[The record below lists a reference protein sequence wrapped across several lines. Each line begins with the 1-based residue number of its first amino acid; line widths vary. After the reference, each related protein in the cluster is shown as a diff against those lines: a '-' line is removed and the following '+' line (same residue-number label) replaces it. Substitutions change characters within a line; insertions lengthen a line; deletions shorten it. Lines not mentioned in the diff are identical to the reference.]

1 MYLALQLLK
10 GSNLSNQAV
19 VIFTDSKTTIQ
30 SISQHN
36 AKLVMINETQKYVHI
51 LRSSGN
57 LITAQWVP
65 VHVDV
70 EGNKRTNILVIERRK
85 KYITIEIAELYDLYT
100 IITQKFK
107 CRIHYSYNHKQFTNY
122 QFNQETRMQP

>member
-1 MYLALQLLK
+1 MYLALQHLK

-30 SISQHN
+30 AISQHN
-36 AKLVMINETQKYVHI
+36 AKSVMINETQKYVHI

-65 VHVDV
+65 AHVDV
-70 EGNKRTNILVIERRK
+70 
-85 KYITIEIAELYDLYT
+85 
-100 IITQKFK
+100 
-107 CRIHYSYNHKQFTNY
+107 
-122 QFNQETRMQP
+122 

>member
-1 MYLALQLLK
+1 MYLALQHLK

-19 VIFTDSKTTIQ
+19 VICTDSKTIIQ
-30 SISQHN
+30 AISQHN
-36 AKLVMINETQKYVHI
+36 PKLVMINETQKYAHI

-70 EGNKRTNILVIERRK
+70 
-85 KYITIEIAELYDLYT
+85 
-100 IITQKFK
+100 
-107 CRIHYSYNHKQFTNY
+107 
-122 QFNQETRMQP
+122 